1 MAVIFSEILNMS
13 LTGSVVILSVMAARL
28 LLKSAPKIFS
38 YALWSVVLFRLLCPV
53 AFTAPVS
60 ILEVFQPEVTQAS
73 ETTSTVYYLPDI
85 VEPSVGYVAP
95 SPDTDYPVTQES
107 FGTDTEQAL
116 TPTQIASAVWLA
128 GFISLVLYSV
138 VQYVNLRIRL
148 IGAVQ
153 IRDNVYLADQIGTAF
168 VIGFFR
174 PRIYLPSNV
183 PSSERKF
190 ILAHERHHI
199 RRFDHW
205 IKLLAYLAL
214 CIHWFNPLAWAAFIL
229 AGKDMEMSCD
239 EAVIKRMGSQIRAD
253 YSASLLRLAT
263 HKKIIAGMPLAF
275 GEGDTKGRVMNMA
288 KWKKPRLWV
297 SVVCLM
303 LCAAVLVAC
312 AVNPQGEKESLE
324 EMTRTIGLAS
334 VGIGNLFFTLPQ
346 GYTIE
351 MRESEVQPEGDL
363 IQYENVIR
371 KNETIVGGVYELA
384 YPDFERNAAKNNTW
398 DWVEALN
405 VPENVPEERYML
417 SVSTGRDTPYSLS
430 ASYGKNGTE
439 ETVHYFFEGE
449 SHVYDLWFNME
460 TVSEAEK
467 NAFLDTARMEP
478 PEEGESISIEVEPNQ
493 AAHSPTPSMG
503 NHVQTN
509 IKLITYGS
517 LKMALTEQFES
528 REEEGDVII
537 TKDGIDVGGIRHWNY
552 PDFQPSDIVELKK
565 EESGVPIGYMSGSS
579 AYGDMKYEVFWD
591 GNPDGL
597 NEQHTFFT
605 DGDIIYD
612 VWYDQNLISAGIA
625 ERFLK
630 TVAIN
635 AEPVVVTEPGEQ
647 EAFAKCR
654 AVLDAVQKGSYK
666 IVTRQVTGS
675 DENAMGHERIYSR
688 SGEGWLSITNVL
700 PMGADFT
707 GEVEYAGTK
716 SVLCINGKHFNYTGT
731 EWVEIAEVENSRLP
745 WLAEFTWDENIV
757 AYMDTLTD
765 EDGEC
770 VMLRVDEK
778 YIDSDEYDPH
788 YFLYFNFDSDGNFV
802 NAQLQVNLFR
812 ENELAITESIVSL
825 DPEAVNAE
833 IQKEYQNAF
842 AFRAINEMGAGAVFN
857 PK

>member
-1 MAVIFSEILNMS
+1 MAGIFSEILNMS

-107 FGTDTEQAL
+107 FGTDTEQTL

-183 PSSERKF
+183 PSRERKF

-288 KWKKPRLWV
+288 KWEKPKLWV
-297 SVVCLM
+297 SLICLL
-303 LCAAVLVAC
+303 LCAVVLVAC
-312 AVNPQGEKESLE
+312 AVNPQNQTALMHSGE
-324 EMTRTIGLAS
+324 II
-334 VGIGNLFFTLPQ
+334 IGNLHVPLPD
-346 GYTIE
+346 GYTY
-351 MRESEVQPEGDL
+351 Q
-363 IQYENVIR
+363 EN
-371 KNETIVGGVYELA
+371 
-384 YPDFERNAAKNNTW
+384 
-398 DWVEALN
+398 
-405 VPENVPEERYML
+405 
-417 SVSTGRDTPYSLS
+417 
-430 ASYGKNGTE
+430 
-439 ETVHYFFEGE
+439 
-449 SHVYDLWFNME
+449 
-460 TVSEAEK
+460 
-467 NAFLDTARMEP
+467 
-478 PEEGESISIEVEPNQ
+478 EEGSISIACEGNIVAGIVRREKPEISVDRGSVEGDIYTGNNFEEWVIALGLPEAQENAHYTGMIGDTIYGDLEAEYWDGQNPEKYNVIHYFYIHDTAVYDVWCDLNLLPNREVHPIMGHIELLEDNAASTTSESIPSEPV
-493 AAHSPTPSMG
+493 APG
-503 NHVQTN
+503 NPVITDTELVQCGT
-509 IKLITYGS
+509 
-517 LKMALTEQFES
+517 LKMLLPSDFAAKYDDDTVVLTKES
-528 REEEGDVII
+528 VA
-537 TKDGIDVGGIRHWNY
+537 VGGIRHWNY
-552 PDFQPSDIVELKK
+552 PEFQPPDIVELKK
-565 EESGVPIGYMSGSS
+565 EESGAPIGYMSGSS
-579 AYGDMKYEVFWD
+579 AYGDMEYEIFWD

-688 SGEGWLSITNVL
+688 TGEDWLSITNVL

-716 SVLCINGKHFNYTGT
+716 SALCINGKHFNYTGT